1 MMDST
6 EPNQGYT
13 AERTD
18 LVRFPIAL
26 AAAVDY
32 RGDVTLSITDGS
44 TIEGYVFDLH
54 GDMDTGTIGYMTRDD
69 TSPRQ
74 LDTNNILRIDFSG
87 RDMAEGKSFDTWI
100 EKYVKKKLAGEHA
113 SIDCESLED

>member
-1 MMDST
+1 MTDST

-18 LVRFPIAL
+18 HERFPIAL
-26 AAAVDY
+26 AASVDY
-32 RGDVTLSITDGS
+32 RGDVTLSIADGS
-44 TIEGYVFDLH
+44 TLEGYVFDLN

-69 TSPRQ
+69 TIPQR
-74 LDTNNILRIDFSG
+74 LDTKSILRIHFSG

-100 EKYVKKKLAGEHA
+100 EKYVQKKLVGELA
-113 SIDCESLED
+113 SIECESLED